1 MHQHKNDNRQQVA
14 EVLSERQQKSMLEID
29 FRFHASFF
37 SPLRSFALQD
47 LSFTQKMLDNAK
59 NMLQKFGA
67 NCDDS

>member
-1 MHQHKNDNRQQVA
+1 
-14 EVLSERQQKSMLEID
+14 LSERQQKSMLEID